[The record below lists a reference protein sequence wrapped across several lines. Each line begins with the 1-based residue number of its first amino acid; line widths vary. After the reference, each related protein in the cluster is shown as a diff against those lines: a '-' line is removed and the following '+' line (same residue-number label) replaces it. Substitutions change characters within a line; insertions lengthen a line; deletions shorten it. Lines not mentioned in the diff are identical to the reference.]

1 MEPPVIAIGKRK
13 SKFFI
18 LKVVLSNVHIIT
30 ITGNVMHWF
39 AGQFNFFLR
48 MFSADIAALHQFLF
62 DLSKIRFVQSNV
74 KCVADRFQ
82 ILDIIGSFLDQ
93 LRQCFKCTLL
103 FVVFCKITLR
113 ILARSLCRIKR
124 DSNLFV
130 GIIIQA
136 VSSFDPGSRL

>member
-1 MEPPVIAIGKRK
+1 
-13 SKFFI
+13 
-18 LKVVLSNVHIIT
+18 
-30 ITGNVMHWF
+30 
-39 AGQFNFFLR
+39 

-130 GIIIQA
+130 GIIIQ
-136 VSSFDPGSRL
+136 GSQFF